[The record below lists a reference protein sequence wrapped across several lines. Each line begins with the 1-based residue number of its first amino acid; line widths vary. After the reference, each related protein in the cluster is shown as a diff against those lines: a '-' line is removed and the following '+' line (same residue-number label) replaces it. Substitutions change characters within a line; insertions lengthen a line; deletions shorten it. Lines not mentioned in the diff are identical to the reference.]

1 MSLFESRDSAG
12 GVRVGTLLDGERPV
26 ASAGSDATKADVAS
40 LLCRGGWPANLNRA
54 PDDATRFNRD
64 YLTSLGGA
72 DLVTL
77 DGVRR
82 DPRKVSLVLHAL
94 ARSAGTYVSN
104 KTLMADSAGT
114 GQPLNSRT
122 LNSFIDALARLWV
135 YVEQPAW
142 GQHLRSSA
150 QARKS
155 PKRHLVDPCLA
166 AAALGASPQSLVRD
180 PHTFGRLFESM
191 VYRDLVVYAQ
201 AAGADVFAYQD
212 NSGAEIDAVLVRD
225 GAWAG
230 VEVKLSGGVDV
241 LDSAAAG
248 LLRIADR
255 MRTKP
260 ESLTIITAT
269 GPSYTRLDRVNVA
282 SILDLGP

>member
-1 MSLFESRDSAG
+1 
-12 GVRVGTLLDGERPV
+12 
-26 ASAGSDATKADVAS
+26 
-40 LLCRGGWPANLNRA
+40 
-54 PDDATRFNRD
+54 
-64 YLTSLGGA
+64 
-72 DLVTL
+72 
-77 DGVRR
+77 
-82 DPRKVSLVLHAL
+82 
-94 ARSAGTYVSN
+94 
-104 KTLMADSAGT
+104 
-114 GQPLNSRT
+114 
-122 LNSFIDALARLWV
+122 
-135 YVEQPAW
+135 
-142 GQHLRSSA
+142 
-150 QARKS
+150 
-155 PKRHLVDPCLA
+155 
-166 AAALGASPQSLVRD
+166 
-180 PHTFGRLFESM
+180 M